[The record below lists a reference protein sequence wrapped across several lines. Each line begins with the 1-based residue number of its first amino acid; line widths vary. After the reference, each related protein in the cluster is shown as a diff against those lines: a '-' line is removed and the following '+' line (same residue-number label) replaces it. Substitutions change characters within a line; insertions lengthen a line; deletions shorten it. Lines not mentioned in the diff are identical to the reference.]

1 MPLYIDRKAYF
12 FQIFLSFWATD
23 TLDRMSR
30 NSRCEPHV
38 SFDISSSEF
47 RFKLKQVFMLSLCIC
62 THCLWL
68 LVFTFCRVRFMV
80 AAALTIS
87 ERSKTPLQMLC
98 VYISDKIWICG
109 TLLRNW
115 QSLQTST
122 RGCFEHFSFL
132 RNCQSLETSNLPPNV
147 QSNLLGWVFYPSKE
161 IALCISAFW
170 ANLGQKVFRS
180 ASNMMFTWLREW
192 SPYQNRWLFGKV
204 PRGGGFISNPK
215 IKFYCK
221 IWTLK

>member
-1 MPLYIDRKAYF
+1 MYGF
-12 FQIFLSFWATD
+12 SFFLSCPCISSEKLIFWATD

-47 RFKLKQVFMLSLCIC
+47 RFKLKQVSMLSLCIC

-68 LVFTFCRVRFMV
+68 LVFTFWRDCRVRFMV

-147 QSNLLGWVFYPSKE
+147 QSNLLGWVVYPSKE
-161 IALCISAFW
+161 IALCISPFW
-170 ANLGQKVFRS
+170 GQP
-180 ASNMMFTWLREW
+180 W
-192 SPYQNRWLFGKV
+192 SKS
-204 PRGGGFISNPK
+204 I
-215 IKFYCK
+215 
-221 IWTLK
+221 